1 MQYYIE
7 TASGHDL
14 VLDGIDQ
21 LTFASGSVETAYE
34 HVLTTVTDDK
44 PCRTSR
50 TDLQAAV
57 LTVVSQEILEVSHAD
72 VRELDIILDITG
84 DDVETVIAATF
95 EEAVSAVARWHRPQD
110 YDEPNSQPKRA

>member
-21 LTFASGSVETAYE
+21 LTFASGCVETAYE
-34 HVLTTVTDDK
+34 RVLTTVTDDQ
-44 PCRTSR
+44 PGRTSR

-72 VRELDIILDITG
+72 VHELDVILDVTG

-95 EEAVSAVARWHRPQD
+95 EEAVSTFAQWHRLQD
-110 YDEPNSQPKRA
+110 CGKQNSRTKQA